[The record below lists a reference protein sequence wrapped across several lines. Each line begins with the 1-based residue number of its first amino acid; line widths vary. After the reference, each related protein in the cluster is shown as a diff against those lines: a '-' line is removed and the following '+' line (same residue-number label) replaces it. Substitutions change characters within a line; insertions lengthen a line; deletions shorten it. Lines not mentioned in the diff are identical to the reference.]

1 MNVRKSKIKIGFKNY
16 MLRKLELNEYAKN
29 KE

>member
-16 MLRKLELNEYAKN
+16 MLRTLELKEYAKN